1 MIRRKT
7 PRRSTTNT
15 VNLLSPWTFENIA
28 TRRLRRRFAAGAV
41 PLLLLV
47 AAGWTAMNLHAN
59 QVEEVLDI
67 EKGER
72 TTLASQTAQL
82 APVRTFV
89 SAVEKRRRTVSDAMR
104 TEIHFSGVLTQLSS
118 ATPADVELTNFAVTL

>member
-1 MIRRKT
+1 
-7 PRRSTTNT
+7 
-15 VNLLSPWTFENIA
+15 
-28 TRRLRRRFAAGAV
+28 
-41 PLLLLV
+41 
-47 AAGWTAMNLHAN
+47 MNLHAN

-89 SAVEKRRRTVSDAMR
+89 RAVEKRRRTVSDAMR
-104 TEIHFSGVLTQLSS
+104 PAIHFSGVLTQLSS
-118 ATPADVELTNFAVTL
+118 ATPADVELTTFAVTLSPPDPPPAGEPPGSGATVRAAAHRGGTAGGQT